1 MRFACVSLLLLLGC
15 DRAAPSEVP
24 GPVVVYAA
32 ASLREAV
39 SEIAREW
46 TKRTG
51 REVKLQFEATSTL
64 ARQIKEGAPAAV
76 FITAAPKWLDEVKPA
91 DRKDW
96 LSNRLVLVVPK
107 GVTEFDLKSARS
119 LALANEDVPAGQ
131 YAKAAL
137 QHLGIPPPERTIYG
151 NNIRDVLS
159 KVSQG
164 GAEAG
169 IVYATDA
176 TLDPEVRMAYRFPPE
191 SHPKILY
198 SAGLLKPAGKGFF
211 DALTEAWAKAIALKY
226 GFVGLD

>member
-1 MRFACVSLLLLLGC
+1 MRLACVSLLFLVGC
-15 DRAAPSEVP
+15 GRATPPEVP

-39 SEIAREW
+39 TEIAKEW

-51 REVKLQFEATSTL
+51 QGVKLQFEATSTL

-76 FITAAPKWLDEVKPA
+76 FITAAPKWLVEVKPA
-91 DRKDW
+91 ERKDW

-107 GVTEFDLKSARS
+107 GVSDIDLKSAKS

-137 QHLGIPPPERTIYG
+137 HHLGIQPPRRTIYG
-151 NNIRDVLS
+151 NNVRDVLS

-176 TLDPEVRMAYRFPPE
+176 ALDPEVRIAATVPPE

-198 SAGLLKPAGKGFF
+198 SAGLLKPVGKGFY
-211 DALTEAWAKAIALKY
+211 DALTEAWAKSIALKH
-226 GFVGLD
+226 GFVDPG